1 MSKILVTGGAGFIGS
16 NLVDKL
22 IDLNY
27 QVVVIDNLFS
37 GKKEYLNKLVTFY
50 QADINDKEKMA
61 EIFNQEEFDY
71 VYHLAAQIDV
81 RKSVEDMVFDNQVN
95 ILGALNILENCYK
108 NKVKKIIFASSGG
121 AAYGFPEEI
130 PTSENCST
138 NPVSP
143 YGINK
148 LCFEKYLNYYYKVF
162 GQKYSVCRLANV
174 YGPRQ
179 YKGGE
184 AGVIAIFI
192 NNAVENKTSYIYGD
206 GLQTRDF
213 VYVDDVVNA
222 FIANLNEDIVGIF
235 NIGTGVEKTLLDII
249 SAIEKA
255 IDDKIKIEFQEA
267 KLGEE
272 RRSCL
277 KKDLAEKVL
286 DWKSQVDL
294 EEGIKRTL
302 AWSKDQLKLNS
313 LKK

>member
-1 MSKILVTGGAGFIGS
+1 MTKILVTGGAGFIGS
-16 NLVDKL
+16 NLVDSLIKL
-22 IDLNY
+22 GH

-37 GKKEYLNKLVTFY
+37 GKKEYLNDLAVFY
-50 QADINDKEKMA
+50 QVDICDKEKVA
-61 EIFNQEEFDY
+61 SIFKKEGFDY

-81 RKSVEDMVFDNQVN
+81 RKSVEDMAFDNQVN
-95 ILGALNILENCYK
+95 ILGALNILENCHK

-130 PTSENCST
+130 PTSESYPT

-162 GQKYSVCRLANV
+162 KQKYSICRLANV

-192 NNAVENKTSYIYGD
+192 NNAVENKTSYVYGD

-213 VYVDDVVNA
+213 VYVDDIVSA
-222 FIANLNEDIVGIF
+222 FIANLNEEIVGVF
-235 NIGTGVEKTLLDII
+235 NIGTGLEKSLLDII
-249 SAIEKA
+249 SAIEASIGSKT
-255 IDDKIKIEFQEA
+255 KIEFQEA

-277 KKDLAEKVL
+277 QSNLAKKVL
-286 DWKSQVDL
+286 NWEAQISLK
-294 EEGIKRTL
+294 EGIKRTL
-302 AWSKDQLKLNS
+302 EWSKNQIKLN
-313 LKK
+313 

>member
-16 NLVDKL
+16 SLVDKL
-22 IDLNY
+22 ISIGH
-27 QVVVIDNLFS
+27 QVVIIDNLFS
-37 GKKEYLNKLVTFY
+37 GKEEYINSLSFFYNIDICNKDAVS
-50 QADINDKEKMA
+50 
-61 EIFNQEEFDY
+61 EIFNKEKFDY

-95 ILGALNILENCYK
+95 VLGGLNILENCYK
-108 NKVKKIIFASSGG
+108 HNIKKIIFASSGG
-121 AAYGFPEEI
+121 AAYGFPEKI
-130 PTSENCST
+130 PTAEDSPT

-162 GQKYSVCRLANV
+162 GQKYMAMRLANV

-192 NNAVENKTSYIYGD
+192 NNAVENNTSYVYGD

-213 VYVDDVVNA
+213 IYIDDVINA
-222 FIANLNEDIVGIF
+222 FISVLDNDIVGEF
-235 NIGTGVEKTLLDII
+235 NVGTKIEKNLIDII
-249 SAIEKA
+249 LAIELA
-255 IDDKIKIEFQEA
+255 IGEKIKVEHKDA

-277 KKDLAEKVL
+277 DYTKAKNVLNWQPQMDLN
-286 DWKSQVDL
+286 Q
-294 EEGIKRTL
+294 GIKNTIE
-302 AWSKDQLKLNS
+302 WSKINLN
-313 LKK
+313 KK